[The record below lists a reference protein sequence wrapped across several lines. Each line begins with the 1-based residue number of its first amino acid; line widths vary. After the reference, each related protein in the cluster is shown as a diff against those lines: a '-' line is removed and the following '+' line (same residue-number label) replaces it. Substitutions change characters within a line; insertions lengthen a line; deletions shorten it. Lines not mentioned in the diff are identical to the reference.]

1 MKKLVLL
8 AAVVAALSM
17 PSVFAEDSCPSG
29 GCGGKKDKDSSKD
42 TEKQTLTVE
51 VAL

>member
-8 AAVVAALSM
+8 AAVVAAFSM
-17 PSVFAEDSCPSG
+17 SSVLAGSCPSDCG
-29 GCGGKKDKDSSKD
+29 GGKKDKEGSKD